1 MRFYAYLNPQTRGP
15 EEDAEIIESVYE
27 QAIAA
32 DRAGFAGICLTDH
45 HFSDYN
51 TYGNPFMFGAAL
63 SRQLEQ
69 AWIIL
74 TVAVLPTYNPMR
86 LAQEINL
93 LDILTKG
100 RSIVALGAG
109 GSPLEFAGL
118 GRDPATRAE
127 LFDQN
132 LEIMLGAWAADVEA
146 DGPFAYET
154 AHEHGVLLGRIMP
167 GPYRKPHPML
177 ARGVVSDGSMLAT
190 ARRGWPIF
198 FGRTNVEQTATRL
211 GLYRAELEASGH
223 SQEVIDECL
232 RWTATQKTVY
242 LAETDELAM
251 EQAREPLANLGRLS
265 KRAFQAVQPNDAV
278 KASSEEETKALL
290 GISANDREAF
300 IEGATIIGSPETV
313 TARIQEYADAGVENL
328 ALHFTWGYNDL
339 DRVKRS
345 FELFTDEVMPRFA
358 GSQQAISAGGLS

>member
-15 EEDAEIIESVYE
+15 EEDAAIIEATYE

-32 DRAGFAGICLTDH
+32 DRAGFAGICLTEH

-63 SRQLEQ
+63 SQQLEQ

-74 TVAVLPTYNPMR
+74 TVAVLPTHNPMR

-109 GSPLEFAGL
+109 GSPLEFAGF
-118 GRDPATRAE
+118 GRDPADRTE
-127 LFDQN
+127 MFDEN
-132 LEIMLGAWAADVEA
+132 LEILLGAWAADVEA

-154 AHEHGVLLGRIMP
+154 AHEHGLLLGRIMP
-167 GPYRKPHPML
+167 GGYRKPHPML
-177 ARGVVSDGSMLAT
+177 ARGVGSERSLLAT
-190 ARRGWPIF
+190 ARRGWPMF
-198 FGRTNVEQTATRL
+198 FGRTNVEQTGARL
-211 GLYRAELEASGH
+211 GLYRAELKAGGH

-251 EQAREPLANLGRLS
+251 QEAREPLGNLGRLS
-265 KRAFQAVQPNDAV
+265 QRAFQAVQPNDVA
-278 KASSEEETKALL
+278 KASTQDEVTAML
-290 GISANDREAF
+290 GVAAHDRDAF
-300 IEGATIIGSPETV
+300 IEGATIIGSPATV
-313 TARIQEYADAGVENL
+313 AARIQEYADVGIENL
-328 ALHFTWGYNDL
+328 ALHFTWGHNDPE
-339 DRVKRS
+339 RVERS
-345 FELFTDEVMPRFA
+345 FKLFTDEVMPRFA
-358 GSQQAISAGGLS
+358 GDQAAASST